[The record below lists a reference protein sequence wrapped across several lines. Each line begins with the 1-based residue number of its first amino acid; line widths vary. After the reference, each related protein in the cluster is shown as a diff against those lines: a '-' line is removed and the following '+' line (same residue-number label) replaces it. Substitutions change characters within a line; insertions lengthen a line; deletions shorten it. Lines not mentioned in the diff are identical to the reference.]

1 MRTLRNSIPSLV
13 VIGLAVAVVA
23 VVGGSFGTDLWY
35 RRLMKP
41 ALNPPDW
48 IFGPVWTILYILM
61 IVAAWTIWRT
71 ETYRRSKV
79 LALGIFAGQ
88 LVLNAAWSWLFF
100 GLHEPGWAL
109 VDILL
114 LDLAVA
120 LMILRFWQVSR
131 LAGLLMVPYLLWILF
146 ATYLNWAI
154 LQLN

>member
-23 VVGGSFGTDLWY
+23 VVGGLFGTDLWY